1 MRHVVEGMVML
12 TNDDTVTAAALPE
25 EIALSVAATGR
36 EPGVSAESAAVRDL
50 DAVERDA
57 IRTAIA
63 RRQGNLT
70 MVAND
75 LRISKSTL
83 YLKIDKYGLNPIL
96 RQARQH
102 DRQTSLGTHRPDI
115 GRRPNIGRGSEVPPF
130 APSCSFV

>member
-57 IRTAIA
+57 IQHTAIS
-63 RRQGNLT
+63 RRHGNLR
-70 MVAND
+70 MVAKD
-75 LRISKSTL
+75 L
-83 YLKIDKYGLNPIL
+83 
-96 RQARQH
+96 
-102 DRQTSLGTHRPDI
+102 
-115 GRRPNIGRGSEVPPF
+115 
-130 APSCSFV
+130 

>member
-25 EIALSVAATGR
+25 EIARSVAATGR

-70 MVAND
+70 MVCQRPANLEEHALPQNRQVRAEPD
-75 LRISKSTL
+75 SSPGPTARP
-83 YLKIDKYGLNPIL
+83 IDGP
-96 RQARQH
+96 AR
-102 DRQTSLGTHRPDI
+102 RTEG
-115 GRRPNIGRGSEVPPF
+115 
-130 APSCSFV
+130 